1 VVILLVVIPALIIA
15 AVIIALV
22 WRRRSVAPLPDARSA
37 RFRWRYIAFPVII
50 FLLTGVMIALFY
62 SRLPDRVAYHFLVN
76 GTPDRWS
83 SPVPVA
89 IVGLAIQAALV
100 LVGWVIV
107 RVASRMAAFSQTENT
122 VLKPESLLVWMG
134 NLVALPQIIF
144 GFVMMDIFSYNV
156 YQIHL
161 LPVWLFMVIVL
172 VIATI
177 GFIGFLVYMA
187 QKAMR
192 QANK

>member
-1 VVILLVVIPALIIA
+1 MISLFVIIPALIIV
-15 AVIIALV
+15 AVVIVFV
-22 WRRRSVAPLPDARSA
+22 WSRRSVVASDARSA
-37 RFRWRYIAFPVII
+37 RFRWRYIAFPVIL
-50 FLLTGVMIALFY
+50 FLLTGAMIALFF
-62 SRLPDRVAYHFLVN
+62 SRLPDRVAYHFLIN

-89 IVGLAIQAALV
+89 IVGLAVQAALV

-122 VLKPESLLVWMG
+122 VLKLESLLVWMG

-144 GFVMMDIFSYNV
+144 GFVMLDIFSYNI

-177 GFIGFLVYMA
+177 GFIGFLVFMT